1 MDILAFIVGIIA
13 LAIRGHSSGY
23 SCVYVGHPPGI
34 MGALT
39 S

>member
-1 MDILAFIVGIIA
+1 MDILEFIVGIIA
-13 LAIRGHSSGY
+13 LAIGDHSSGY
-23 SCVYVGHPPGI
+23 SCIQVRHPPGI